1 VAVSRLLVPSS
12 MAGEVHGPCLV
23 ALARSVLAQKRKTWL
38 DGHRGQGHP
47 KHMLDIVCHIRSFSF
62 NSHTQTF
69 ALQRRSL
76 RIVLEEKQGWLRS
89 RAVSLGNELS
99 VTGRQAHLVVI
110 DHRCSFFDPCWV
122 DHTSGY
128 SQPGVQEGELDLVLA
143 SSDYIADLTPIHLL

>member
-1 VAVSRLLVPSS
+1 MSQILPSS
-12 MAGEVHGPCLV
+12 LQIISMCCIVGCGSITSPCPRV
-23 ALARSVLAQKRKTWL
+23 WLARSWSLAWSLSRVPFWL
-38 DGHRGQGHP
+38 KSAKPGWTGTRQGHP

-99 VTGRQAHLVVI
+99 VTGRQAHFVVI

-128 SQPGVQEGELDLVLA
+128 
-143 SSDYIADLTPIHLL
+143 T